1 MARHAAGAR
10 DSFDGRRYEPAFA
23 RRRRMDNPRTLLQMA
38 GADLAPPRLAESV
51 LLVVDAQGEYR
62 DGRLPLDGI
71 APSLEVLAGLLD
83 RARAAGAVVIHV
95 AHKGRA
101 GGLFDRDAAGG
112 AILPQAAPAP
122 GEAVVEKPLPNA
134 FAGTDLAAQLEAAG
148 RKNLIVAGYQTH
160 MCVSSTARAALDL
173 GYRVTVPHDA
183 CATRALP
190 DAMGGAPIPG
200 AEIHRHALAELADRF
215 ALVVPAAALA

>member
-1 MARHAAGAR
+1 MT
-10 DSFDGRRYEPAFA
+10 EPK
-23 RRRRMDNPRTLLQMA
+23 TLLQMA
-38 GADLAPPRLAESV
+38 GASLAPPALADAV
-51 LLVVDAQGEYR
+51 LLVIDAQGEYR
-62 DGRLPLDGI
+62 TGRLPLEGI
-71 APSLEVLAGLLD
+71 EESLPVLAGLIV
-83 RARAAGAVVIHV
+83 RARAGGAVVIHV

-112 AILPQAAPAP
+112 AILPEVAPAA

-134 FAGTDLAAQLEAAG
+134 FAGTDLAQRLAAIG
-148 RKNLIVAGYQTH
+148 RKELIVAGYQTH

-190 DAMGGAPIPG
+190 DALGGAAISG
-200 AEIHRHALAELADRF
+200 AAIHRHALAELADRF
-215 ALVVPAAALA
+215 AVVLPAASIG